1 MLEMSALHTNIFLK
15 PFTPPLVNSRIDNVL
30 IRIASELNQPLFQFM
45 NAKDD
50 CLVNTFLHVRQYLIV
65 NWVEVGCSEVT
76 DLAV

>member
-1 MLEMSALHTNIFLK
+1 MLEMSAFHTNIFLK

-45 NAKDD
+45 NANDD
-50 CLVNTFLHVRQYLIV
+50 CLVNTFLHGRQYLIV
-65 NWVEVGCSEVT
+65 NWVGVGCSEVT